1 MKKKRL
7 LKERFQQLAGL
18 KEIKILN
25 EEIHRPN
32 ELAADLEKWIGN
44 FKAIP
49 FGSGQVNSVRI
60 TDPSDNTGNRDI
72 LRIDGNEKN
81 AYYVIWPG
89 KDFPKDP
96 ALDSYFTSTP
106 DDTYNRPHE
115 KIKAKNAFVL
125 VGPKVQKILSHVSA
139 LLGTPEEEEE
149 EPRAAWCKRNLNS
162 DWYFDKLMNGLGYL
176 KVGDCG
182 DAVEIA
188 QEHMNEFLQKD
199 SGNSANIVPLNVDG
213 KYGPKTK
220 AEVQRVQKAI
230 NTKPDGYYGKKTH
243 DALIKLIK
251 SMTTVVNEPE
261 VIDKMDIRDP
271 DNVLGKNEPEPI
283 KLQTLAPVTAA
294 DDAEFKEKTR
304 KKLFKRKNKKS
315 KKSKSTPI
323 YDIPKMKN
331 KTYGL

>member
-1 MKKKRL
+1 MKMKRL

-49 FGSGQVNSVRI
+49 FGAGQVNSVRI

-125 VGPKVQKILSHVSA
+125 VGPKVQKILSHVAA

-162 DWYFDKLMNGLGYL
+162 EWYFEKLMNGLGYL

-188 QEHMNEFLQKD
+188 QNHVNEFLQKD
-199 SGNSANIVPLNVDG
+199 SGNSANIVPLNIDG

-220 AEVQRVQKAI
+220 AEVKKVQYEI
-230 NTKPDGYYGKKTH
+230 GTKPDGYYGKKTH
-243 DALIKLIK
+243 DALIKISKQLK
-251 SMTTVVNEPE
+251 EPL
-261 VIDKMDIRDP
+261 DKMDIRDP

-283 KLQTLAPVTAA
+283 KLQTLAPVTSA
-294 DDAEFKEKTR
+294 DNAEFKEKQKRKLFRRKNR
-304 KKLFKRKNKKS
+304 KKKNSKS
-315 KKSKSTPI
+315 KAI

-331 KTYGL
+331 NTFGL